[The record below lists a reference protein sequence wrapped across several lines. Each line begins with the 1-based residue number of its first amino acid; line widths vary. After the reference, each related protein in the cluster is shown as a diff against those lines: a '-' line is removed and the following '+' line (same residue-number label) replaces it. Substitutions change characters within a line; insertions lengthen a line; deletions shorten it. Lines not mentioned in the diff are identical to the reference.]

1 MQVRGAAHA
10 RGAHHSGGGR
20 EARTPLAP
28 IHMVRVRVR
37 VRVRIRVRVRVRVR
51 VREAVVIVGVVA
63 RPAPHS
69 HLASVRA
76 ASRLGLVPG

>member
-10 RGAHHSGGGR
+10 RGAHHSGRGR

-37 VRVRIRVRVRVRVR
+37 VRIRVWVR
-51 VREAVVIVGVVA
+51 VREALVIVGGVA